1 MGQLQREP
9 GLGFWAAVQGC
20 CATCCWKKSSINTC
34 YPYHPTSISYHFVK
48 FSSEADWV
56 SLELPSPLS
65 FLSWF
70 MMFMDAARLP
80 CSLYAL
86 HLIAS
91 ILIQILSWTLVA
103 ILFLFPC
110 TLLWR
115 VSYSWQCPFKIQKR
129 SARVPWSLSC
139 SVLAQLIHLEALHQE
154 FLFLFHFVCG
164 DLRSSTDLI
173 SQEFCKTWIPQTF
186 TDWHIRSRPNRTH
199 GTRTLEWVH
208 FVKCFYQTCYPSNIQ
223 LWHMADI
230 LPDPALLPWIS
241 DLLWT

>member
-20 CATCCWKKSSINTC
+20 CFMLLQSHPSTRVIHIIQHPFHIILSSLHLKQIE
-34 YPYHPTSISYHFVK
+34 F
-48 FSSEADWV
+48 
-56 SLELPSPLS
+56 LLS
-65 FLSWF
+65 CHLRCPKSWF
-70 MMFMDAARLP
+70 MMFMDAPRLP

-91 ILIQILSWTLVA
+91 ILIQSLSWALVA

-110 TLLWR
+110 TSLLWR
-115 VSYSWQCPFKIQKR
+115 VSYSWLFLSKFKKDQL
-129 SARVPWSLSC
+129 VFLG
-139 SVLAQLIHLEALHQE
+139 VFLAVSWRQLIHLEALHQE

-208 FVKCFYQTCYPSNIQ
+208 FVTCFYQTCYPSNIQ